1 MQAGFGNAWS
11 AHPHGTQTAFDIA
24 GCRPWDKEGAGSFR
38 PWDKRG
44 ARSPKNFSDPSD
56 LSLVWNKE
64 GAAAPH
70 GPLPWIQQCLGKH
83 MPWRVSWL
91 LTNNISNI
99 NLTFQIALYLPD
111 PHGQRNGIVIHL
123 EIDKGD
129 SFIKPVVCFR
139 LSKVRK
145 LRSSLIYSRSGRAYL
160 HKTKNG
166 KEERKKERKK
176 ENGIELLYLK
186 QTSKQKRLRSHLNK
200 ARPK

>member
-1 MQAGFGNAWS
+1 MQAGFGDAWS
-11 AHPHGTQTAFDIA
+11 AHPHGTQNAFDIA
-24 GCRPWDKEGAGSFR
+24 GSRPWDKEGAPGH
-38 PWDKRG
+38 
-44 ARSPKNFSDPSD
+44 SDPVVS
-56 LSLVWNKE
+56 
-64 GAAAPH
+64 GGCAPA
-70 GPLPWIQQCLGKH
+70 GSSPGSTNAWVSTCLDESH
-83 MPWRVSWL
+83 
-91 LTNNISNI
+91 NI
-99 NLTFQIALYLPD
+99 NLTFQIVLYLPD